1 VGVAGPGVARPQT
14 VTMIMQA
21 HARLAVVMAGAAVT
35 SAVAGAVTDP
45 GVGGNG

>member
-1 VGVAGPGVARPQT
+1 VGVAESGVARPQT

-21 HARLAVVMAGAAVT
+21 HARLAAVMAGTAGT
-35 SAVAGAVTDP
+35 SAVAGAVTDL